1 MSNQETQETLDEQHG
16 QILRTRRSLFGGLAK
31 LQAAQSEYS
40 ALSTIYGLLLSL
52 RDHHPLV
59 SCVNVLGA
67 EMAKEIPIGDFTE
80 YIESIEKLLRDCKT
94 KKQNFPNWGKDFDV
108 AFAEVEN
115 GVAHAKRF
123 VKKHTTTTEDSK

>member
-1 MSNQETQETLDEQHG
+1 MSNQETQETLDELHG
-16 QILRTRRSLFGGLAK
+16 RILRTRRSLFGGLAK

-67 EMAKEIPIGDFTE
+67 KMAKEIPMGDFTE
-80 YIESIEKLLRDCKT
+80 YIESFEKLTRECKN

-108 AFAEVEN
+108 ALDEVEN
-115 GVAHAKRF
+115 GRAHAKRF
-123 VKKHTTTTEDSK
+123 TKKHKTSEDSQ